1 MLNLDAISK
10 DIPTAMLADQQR
22 LRRLVRAVFVARRDR
37 REPAH
42 VAQLEAHLRQEMTRS
57 VHMRRDRATNIPV
70 PKLDQDLPILTR
82 KDEILA
88 AIRDHQVV
96 VICGETGS
104 GKTTQLP
111 QLCLTLGRGVAG
123 LIGHTQPRRIAARS
137 VAARIAEELGTT
149 LSQASRTPGKG
160 TAQGPVGFKVRFG
173 DNVGESTFIKVM
185 TDGILLAETQSD
197 QLLSQY
203 DTLIIDEAH
212 ERSLNIDFLLGYLKT
227 LLPKRP
233 DFKLIIT
240 SATID
245 PQKFAKHFATHNIP
259 APIIEV
265 SGRTYP
271 VEIRYRPPEDDPA
284 LETIDDAVVKAC
296 RELLDINPYAADGRH
311 DVLVFLPTERDIRSA
326 AEALSDTFKSAVEI
340 LPLFARLSTGEQ
352 MRVFSS
358 HRGRRIVL
366 ATNVAETSLTVP
378 GIRYVV
384 DVGTARLSRY
394 SHKTKVQ
401 RLPVEAISRASADQR
416 AGRCGR
422 VAEGVC
428 IRLYS
433 EKDFQTR
440 DRFTEPEILRT
451 NLASVILRMKALN
464 LGDIESFPFVDAPE
478 GRMIRDGLQ
487 TLHELGA
494 LTHEEGDKAHLT
506 DLGRQIAKLP
516 IDPRIARMIIAGD
529 REHCLDQILVLAAA
543 LSIQDPRERPLDRQ
557 QDADAAHARFAHET
571 SDFLSLLNLWNF
583 YEKKSAELS
592 SSKLRKLCQTS
603 FLSWTRMREWED
615 VHRQLQDMAQ
625 ELKLRHSGRH
635 IHEDFIHRAIMTG
648 LLSNLGIKGETH
660 EYTGARH
667 MKFSIFP
674 GSGLFKKNPKW
685 IMAAEIVHTTRT
697 YGRTVAKI
705 DPNWIEPLAAHVIK
719 HSYTNIFWQR
729 EIGQIGA
736 FERVTLFGLE
746 IVAKRR
752 VHFGPIEPK
761 ECRALFIHHAL
772 VEQDSTI
779 EAPFM
784 GHNKE
789 LVESVRTLESKAR
802 AHDILADN
810 ESVFAFYDSRLPSD
824 IYTTGMFEKWRK
836 EAERRDPRLLFMTP
850 DHIMKRTA
858 SDITP
863 DSFPDSLTLGGAKL
877 KLDYNFAPGESDDGL
892 TLRVPIEALGQVDE
906 ARCEWLIPGRLED
919 KITALLRTL
928 PKQLRKDIEPLG
940 PLATAAAQELSAPQK
955 FAKGSLPHALADIIL
970 RTTRVR
976 IDPALF
982 NPLQVPPH
990 LRMNIIVLDAQ
1001 GQEIA
1006 RGRDVIELHQ
1016 RLLSQVQESFRALSK
1031 QSFDRTGITRWD
1043 VGTLQP
1049 EISFTRGNST
1059 ILGFPALVDEG
1070 KDVSLRLLDTK
1081 DAATNAHRA
1090 GVRRLIYM
1098 ACKDALLHATRGMST
1113 LPQIVMRYAEFGKP
1127 EDLKLDLQLLI
1138 ADRAF
1143 LGTFPLPR
1151 TESDFQA
1158 TLKLGRA
1165 SLASTAKESEKLV
1178 SQILTARHAV
1188 ALAMASSPP
1197 PSWTQPIA
1205 DINDQLTHLTP
1216 RHFLLTTPWER
1227 LAHLPRYLNA
1237 IQYRLHK
1244 LGMTGIARDQ
1254 KWMFEV
1260 LPHWRRYTD
1269 AIKEPAGI
1277 AARHPDALS
1286 DYRWMVEEFRVSLFA
1301 QELGTAGP
1309 ISAKRLDEAWARIGR

>member
-1 MLNLDAISK
+1 MLNLDAISR
-10 DIPTAMLADQQR
+10 DIPLAMLADQQR
-22 LRRLVRAVFVARRDR
+22 LRRRVRAVFVARRDGH
-37 REPAH
+37 PA
-42 VAQLEAHLRQEMTRS
+42 AQIAGLEATLRQEMIRSIGLRKTRAS
-57 VHMRRDRATNIPV
+57 AL
-70 PKLDQDLPILTR
+70 PKPALDQDLPILTR
-82 KDEILA
+82 KDELLEVIGK
-88 AIRDHQVV
+88 HQVV
-96 VICGETGS
+96 IVCGETGS

-111 QLCLTLGRGVAG
+111 QLCLQLGRGVGG

-137 VAARIAEELGTT
+137 VAARIAEELGST
-149 LSQASRTPGKG
+149 LSQSGRGSGKPA
-160 TAQGPVGFKVRFG
+160 AQGPVGFKVRFG
-173 DNVGESTFIKVM
+173 DNVGDDTFIKVM

-197 QLLSQY
+197 PMLSHY
-203 DTLIIDEAH
+203 DTIIIDEAH

-233 DFKLIIT
+233 DLKIIIT

-245 PQKFAKHFATHNIP
+245 PQKFAKHFSVRNVP

-271 VEIRYRPPEDDPA
+271 VEVRYHPPEDDPT
-284 LETIDDAVVKAC
+284 LETPEDAIVKAC
-296 RELLDINPYAADGRH
+296 RELIDLSPYAADGKH
-311 DVLVFLPTERDIRSA
+311 DILVFLPTERDIRAA
-326 AEALSDTFKSAVEI
+326 AEALGDSFGAAVDI

-352 MRVFSS
+352 MRVFSA
-358 HRGRRIVL
+358 HQGRRIVL

-394 SHKTKVQ
+394 AHKTKVQ
-401 RLPVEAISRASADQR
+401 RLPVEPISRASADQR

-433 EKDFQTR
+433 EKEYQTR

-464 LGDIESFPFVDAPE
+464 LGEVELFPFVDAPE

-516 IDPRIARMIIAGD
+516 IDPRIARMIIAAD
-529 REHCLDQILVLAAA
+529 REHCLDQVLILAAA

-557 QDADAAHARFAHET
+557 QDADAAHAKFAHET

-583 YEKKSAELS
+583 YARKSSELS
-592 SSKLRKLCQTS
+592 GGKLRKLCQQN

-615 VHRQLQDMAQ
+615 VHRQLQDMAA
-625 ELKLRHSGRH
+625 ELKLRPSGRH

-697 YGRTVAKI
+697 YARTVAKI

-719 HSYTNIFWQR
+719 RSYTNIFWQR

-784 GHNKE
+784 GHNKD

-802 AHDILADN
+802 AHDILADH
-810 ESVFAFYDSRLPSD
+810 EAVFAFYDARVPQD
-824 IYTTGMFEKWRK
+824 IYSTGMFEKWRK
-836 EAERRDPRLLFMTP
+836 EAERKNPQLLFMTV

-858 SDITP
+858 SEITP
-863 DSFPDSLTLGGAKL
+863 DSFPDALLLGGARL
-877 KLDYNFAPGESDDGL
+877 KLDYTFAPGDNEDGL

-906 ARCEWLIPGRLED
+906 ARCEWLVPGRLED

-928 PKQLRKDIEPLG
+928 PKQIRKDIEPLG
-940 PLATAAAQELSAPQK
+940 PLAASTAKELSLPDR
-955 FAKGSLPHALADIIL
+955 FARGSLPHALAELIH
-970 RTTRVR
+970 RSTRVR
-976 IDPALF
+976 IEPKMF
-982 NPLQVPPH
+982 NPLQVAPH
-990 LRMNIIVLDAQ
+990 LRMNIIVLDEK
-1001 GQEIA
+1001 GEELA
-1006 RGRDVIELHQ
+1006 RGRDVVELHQ
-1016 RLLSQVQESFRALSK
+1016 RLMTQVQESFRALSK

-1043 VGTLQP
+1043 VGTLAA
-1049 EISFTRGNST
+1049 EVSFTRGGAT

-1070 KDVSLRLLDTK
+1070 KDVSLRLMDTRDAAISAHRSGVRHLCYLATK
-1081 DAATNAHRA
+1081 DA
-1090 GVRRLIYM
+1090 LM
-1098 ACKDALLHATRGMST
+1098 QATRSMAT
-1113 LPQIVMRYAEFGKP
+1113 FPQAAMRYAEFGKP
-1127 EDLKLDLQLLI
+1127 EELKLDLQLLI

-1143 LGTFPLPR
+1143 LGTSTLPR
-1151 TESDFQA
+1151 SEDDFQA
-1158 TLKLGRA
+1158 ALKLGRA
-1165 SLASTAKESEKLV
+1165 SLATTAKETEKLV
-1178 SQILTARHAV
+1178 GEILTARHAV

-1197 PSWTQPIA
+1197 PSWSQAIS
-1205 DINDQLTHLTP
+1205 DIKDQLAHLTP
-1216 RHFLLTTPWER
+1216 RHFLLSTPWER
-1227 LAHLPRYLNA
+1227 LKHLPRFLNG

-1244 LGMTGIARDQ
+1244 LGMTGISRDQ
-1254 KWMFEV
+1254 KWMFDV

-1269 AIKEPAGI
+1269 ALKEPGGI
-1277 AARHPDALS
+1277 AARHPGALA

-1301 QELGTAGP
+1301 QELGTSGP
-1309 ISAKRLDEAWARIGR
+1309 VSAKRLDEAWARIGR

>member
-1 MLNLDAISK
+1 MLNLDAISR
-10 DIPTAMLADQQR
+10 DIPLAMLADQQR
-22 LRRLVRAVFVARRDR
+22 LRRRVRAVFVARRDER
-37 REPAH
+37 PQVEISR
-42 VAQLEAHLRQEMTRS
+42 LESTLRQEMIRS
-57 VHMRRDRATNIPV
+57 VETRKSRAANLPK
-70 PKLDQDLPILTR
+70 PKLDQDLPILAR
-82 KDEILA
+82 KEDLLA
-88 AIRDHQVV
+88 SIRDHQVV
-96 VICGETGS
+96 IVCGETGS

-111 QLCLTLGRGVAG
+111 QLCLQLGRGVG
-123 LIGHTQPRRIAARS
+123 GMIGHTQPRRIAARS
-137 VAARIAEELGTT
+137 VASRIAEELGSA
-149 LSQASRTPGKG
+149 LSQPSHKPATGQS
-160 TAQGPVGFKVRFG
+160 QGPVGFKVRFG
-173 DNVGESTFIKVM
+173 DNVSDSTFIKVM

-197 QLLSQY
+197 PLLTQY

-233 DFKLIIT
+233 DLKIIVT

-245 PQKFAKHFATHNIP
+245 PQKFAKHFAFRNVP

-271 VEIRYRPPEDDPA
+271 VEIRYHPPEEDPA
-284 LETIDDAVVKAC
+284 LETPEDAITKAC
-296 RELLDINPYAADGRH
+296 RELIDLSPHASDGRH
-311 DVLVFLPTERDIRSA
+311 DILVFLPTERDIRLA
-326 AEALSDTFKSAVEI
+326 ADALSDTFGIAVEI
-340 LPLFARLSTGEQ
+340 LPLFARLSTQEQ

-394 SHKTKVQ
+394 AHKTKVQ
-401 RLPVEAISRASADQR
+401 RLPVEPISRASADQR

-433 EKDFQTR
+433 EKDYQTR

-464 LGDIESFPFVDAPE
+464 LGDVELFPFVDAPE
-478 GRMIRDGLQ
+478 GRMIRDGFQ

-494 LTHEEGDKAHLT
+494 LSHEEGDKAHLT
-506 DLGRQIAKLP
+506 ELGRQIAKLP
-516 IDPRIARMIIAGD
+516 IDPRIARMIIAAD
-529 REHCLDQILVLAAA
+529 REHCLDQVLVLAAA

-583 YEKKSAELS
+583 YERKSDELS
-592 SSKLRKLCQTS
+592 GGKLRKLCQQS

-615 VHRQLQDMAQ
+615 VHRQLQDMAT
-625 ELKLRHSGRH
+625 ELKLRRSGRNV
-635 IHEDFIHRAIMTG
+635 HEDFIHRAIMTG
-648 LLSNLGIKGETH
+648 LLSNLGIRGETH

-697 YGRTVAKI
+697 FARTVAKI

-719 HSYTNIFWQR
+719 RSYTNIFWQR

-772 VEQDSTI
+772 VEQDTTM
-779 EAPFM
+779 EASFLK
-784 GHNKE
+784 HNKE

-802 AHDILADN
+802 ANDILADN
-810 ESVFAFYDSRLPSD
+810 ESVFAFYDSRLPQD

-836 EAERRDPRLLFMTP
+836 EAERKNPQLLFMSV

-863 DSFPDSLTLGGAKL
+863 DSFPDALSLGGAKL
-877 KLDYNFAPGESDDGL
+877 KLDYTFAPGEHDDGL

-906 ARCEWLIPGRLED
+906 DRCEWLVPGRLED

-940 PLATAAAQELSAPQK
+940 PLAASAARELSQPHL
-955 FAKGSLPHALADIIL
+955 FAKGSLPHALAEHIL
-970 RTTRVR
+970 RSTRVR
-976 IDPALF
+976 IASNLF
-982 NPLQVPPH
+982 NPLQVPAH
-990 LRMNIIVLDAQ
+990 LRMNIIVLDDK
-1001 GQEIA
+1001 GQELA
-1006 RGRDVIELHQ
+1006 RGRDIVELHQ
-1016 RLLSQVQESFRALSK
+1016 RLITQVQESFRALSK
-1031 QSFDRTGITRWD
+1031 QSFDRAGITRWD
-1043 VGTLQP
+1043 VGTLSP
-1049 EISFTRGNST
+1049 EVSFTRGGAT

-1070 KDVSLRLLDTK
+1070 NSVSLRLMDTR
-1081 DAATNAHRA
+1081 DAAQSAHRG
-1090 GVRRLIYM
+1090 GVRRLCYL
-1098 ACKDALLHATRGMST
+1098 AAKDALVHATRSMST
-1113 LPQIVMRYAEFGKP
+1113 FPQAAMRYAEFGKP
-1127 EDLKLDLQLLI
+1127 EELKADLQLLI

-1143 LGTFPLPR
+1143 LGQSSLPR
-1151 TESDFQA
+1151 SEDDFQSA
-1158 TLKLGRA
+1158 LKLGRVT
-1165 SLASTAKESEKLV
+1165 LTSTAKETEKLV
-1178 SQILTARHAV
+1178 GEILAARHAV

-1197 PSWTQPIA
+1197 PSWSQAIL
-1205 DINDQLTHLTP
+1205 DIKDQLSHLTP
-1216 RHFLLTTPWER
+1216 RHFLLSTPWER
-1227 LAHLPRYLNA
+1227 LKHLPRFLNG

-1244 LGMTGIARDQ
+1244 LGMTGISRDQ

-1269 AIKEPAGI
+1269 ALKEPGGI
-1277 AARHPDALS
+1277 AARHPGALA

-1309 ISAKRLDEAWARIGR
+1309 ISAKRLDEAWSRIGR